1 MNDNTRRL
9 VVLTLVIAL
18 SAAIL
23 AWIGRRDGRYGL
35 WNFFAGRPAP
45 VFAPEQYTVPTEPAL
60 AVDEVPSLARLN
72 EEYTRLAAAVIPS
85 VVSID
90 TSETV
95 NVRSGFPGY
104 YRSYQRPGLGSGVIV
119 TPEGHVIT
127 NHHVVANKDAIRVTL
142 TPSGGEPET
151 FAATLVGSL
160 PSYDIA
166 VLRIASDGRN
176 FPALKIGD
184 STKVRVGQLAIA
196 IGNPYG
202 LAGSVTQGIISA
214 VDRRIADSGPSYFQ
228 TDTPI
233 NPGNS
238 GGPLVNFQGEV
249 IGINSVVLRGPEADR
264 AAQNIGFA
272 IPAAQAWE
280 AFEIITGRG
289 RQVFGYLGFAVEDV
303 TPQVASALGMADVQG
318 AWIRALQPN
327 GPAALAGL
335 RAPEVVRSLSGA
347 AAVRAPD
354 VLLSLNG
361 EKVRSAEWLV
371 SRIRGVTPGSSVVLG
386 VWRDGEGKEI
396 TATVGDSTRMPAPTP
411 NTPSEG
417 STPPALDTVAKGRVV
432 LHSVGITTRVGGADS
447 PLIIESVRP
456 GSFAEGKVSPGEW
469 ISAVNGAAVDSP
481 ASFHREVLAA
491 VASTKG
497 LKLKVGWAKGE
508 RDVLILP

>member
-1 MNDNTRRL
+1 MNDNTRRW
-9 VVLTLVIAL
+9 VVLVLVIAL
-18 SAAIL
+18 AAAVL
-23 AWIGRRDGRYGL
+23 AWMGRRDGRYGL
-35 WNFFAGRPAP
+35 WEFLSGRPAP
-45 VFAPEQYTVPTEPAL
+45 VFAPEKYTVPTEPAL
-60 AVDEVPSLARLN
+60 AADEVPSLARLN
-72 EEYTRLAAAVIPS
+72 DEYARLAAAVIPS

-95 NVRSGFPGY
+95 NVQSGFPGS

-127 NHHVVANKDAIRVTL
+127 NHHVVANKNAIRVTR
-142 TPSGGEPET
+142 TPVGGEPET

-166 VLRIASDGRN
+166 VLRIASDRRD

-184 STKVRVGQLAIA
+184 STKVRVGQLALA

-238 GGPLVNFQGEV
+238 GGPLVNFQGEI

-272 IPAAQAWE
+272 IPSAQAWE

-289 RQVFGYLGFAVEDV
+289 RQVFGYLGFAVDDV
-303 TPQVASALGMADVQG
+303 TPRVAAALGMREARG

-327 GPAALAGL
+327 GPAAQAGL
-335 RAPEVVRSLSGA
+335 RAPDLVRSLSGA
-347 AAVRAPD
+347 TGVRPPD
-354 VLLSLNG
+354 VLLSLDG
-361 EKVRSAEWLV
+361 EDVRSAEWLV
-371 SRIRGVTPGSSVVLG
+371 SRIRLIPPGTVVRLG
-386 VWRDGEGKEI
+386 VWRDGEVQEI
-396 TATVGDSTRMPAPTP
+396 TATVGDSTRMPAATAKP
-411 NTPSEG
+411 PSEA
-417 STPPALDTVAKGRVV
+417 PPAMDTVAQGRAV
-432 LHSVGITTRVGGADS
+432 LQSVGLTTRIAENGELLV
-447 PLIIESVRP
+447 ESVRP
-456 GSFAEGKVSPGEW
+456 GSFSEGKISPGEP
-469 ISAVNGAAVDSP
+469 ILAVNGAPVDSP
-481 ASFHREVLAA
+481 AGFHREILAA
-491 VASTKG
+491 AAAKQGVT
-497 LKLKVGWAKGE
+497 LRVGSAAGE
-508 RDVLILP
+508 RDVVIFP